1 MFRNP
6 SGGGDDDGR
15 VDGLA
20 PNPWPQPRGVAADR
34 LLHTVLGF
42 AVAAELACL
51 TAIVLGAADGPRILV
66 PAARNA
72 FPGWLHGPLPA
83 LDDELTSTRVGVL
96 LVAMVLGYGL
106 ALALAAR
113 VPGRWPLAVAVG
125 AIALCWL
132 APPLLSADVFGYVA
146 WGELGAHGVNPYS
159 HASIAV
165 GHHAV
170 RPFLLWE
177 HGSTPYGPLFT
188 ALTYGLAP
196 LSVGA
201 ALWTLKTVAALC
213 AVGCVALLWRAAGA
227 LGRSPERAAL
237 AFGLNPLVLVYGVG
251 GAHNDLM
258 VGAVVLAGV
267 LAVVSGRE
275 RTGAGAVV
283 AAAAMKASAIV
294 ALPFLVAASPR
305 WRRPAVTAVAFGA
318 VMLACAFALFGTPLL
333 NVAGQIGAQQHNVAV
348 HSVPAELARLA
359 GAGHLPAWGHVVGG
373 VLLLAV
379 VGVLLHRVKG
389 GADWLTA
396 AGWAYLTV
404 LVTTAWLLPWY
415 VAWAVPFVAL
425 SADRHLLGAAWAL
438 TLAIVVLR
446 VPLLA

>member
-6 SGGGDDDGR
+6 SAAGDDDGR
-15 VDGLA
+15 VDVLA
-20 PNPWPQPRGVAADR
+20 PRPWPRRAATGR
-34 LLHTVLGF
+34 VLPAVLGL

-51 TAIVLGAADGPRILV
+51 TAIALDAVDGHRVLV

-72 FPGWLHGPLPA
+72 FPGWLQGPLPA
-83 LDDELTSTRVGVL
+83 LDADFTSTSIGAL
-96 LVAMVLGYGL
+96 LVTMVLGYGL
-106 ALALAAR
+106 VLALAAR
-113 VPGRWPLAVAVG
+113 VPGRWPLVVAIG

-146 WGELGAHGVNPYS
+146 WGELGAHGVNPYT

-170 RPFLLWE
+170 RPFLLWD
-177 HGSTPYGPLFT
+177 HGTTPYGPLFT
-188 ALTYGLAP
+188 VLTYGLAP

-213 AVGCVALLWRAAGA
+213 AVASVALLWRAAQR
-227 LGRSPERAAL
+227 LGRPPAQAAL

-283 AAAAMKASAIV
+283 AAAAMKASALV

-305 WRRPAVTAVAFGA
+305 WRRPAVAAVAIGA
-318 VMLACAFALFGTPLL
+318 ALLACALVLFGTPLL
-333 NVAGQIGAQQHNVAV
+333 NVFGAIGAQQHDVAV
-348 HSVPAELARLA
+348 HSVPAEVARLA
-359 GAGHLPAWGHVVGG
+359 GADGLPAWGHLVAAG
-373 VLLLAV
+373 LLLAAIA
-379 VGVLLHRVKG
+379 VLLHRVRH

-396 AGWAYLTV
+396 AGWAYVAV

-415 VAWAVPFVAL
+415 VAWAVPFAAL
-425 SADRHLLGAAWAL
+425 SADRRLLGAAWVL

-446 VPLLA
+446 VPLFA